1 MLSNLQRPKISFTRP
16 TSSIISPVRS
26 GFEYR
31 AVKGAFWPRP
41 HRPSQRYKSL
51 VVSYQEVVHA
61 QALCEGIPPGGL

>member
-1 MLSNLQRPKISFTRP
+1 MFSNPPDQ
-16 TSSIISPVRS
+16 V
-26 GFEYR
+26 
-31 AVKGAFWPRP
+31 VWPRP